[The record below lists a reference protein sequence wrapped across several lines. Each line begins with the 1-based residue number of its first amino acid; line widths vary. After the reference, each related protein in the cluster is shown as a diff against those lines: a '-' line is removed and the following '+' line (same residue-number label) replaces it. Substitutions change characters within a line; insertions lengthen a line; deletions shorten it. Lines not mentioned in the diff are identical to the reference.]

1 MMTFVIT
8 MLLSMNVNSAQ
19 RVQEVTRTD
28 DPAPF
33 AYSVHTPN
41 IRKRSTPQ
49 IAANEGN
56 NGIMPDVVAKHW

>member
-1 MMTFVIT
+1 MMTIAIT
-8 MLLSMNVNSAQ
+8 LFLSMNVNSAQ

-41 IRKRSTPQ
+41 IRKRPTPA